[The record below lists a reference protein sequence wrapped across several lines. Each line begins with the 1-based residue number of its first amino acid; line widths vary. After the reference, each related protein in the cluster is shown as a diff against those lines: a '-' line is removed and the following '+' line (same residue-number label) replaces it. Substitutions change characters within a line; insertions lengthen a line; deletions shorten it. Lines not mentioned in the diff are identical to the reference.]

1 MESKHWRKVDDVF
14 QAALDRETDRR
25 RAFLDAA
32 CAEDAVLRAD
42 VESLLA
48 SYKQAGNFTAAPA
61 LHDGMR
67 VLEQT
72 ASEFATDSMLGR
84 HIGPYRIV
92 GAIGSGGMGTVYL
105 AIRADEAFQ
114 KEVAIKVVK
123 RGPDTGLII
132 RRFYSE
138 RQMLAS
144 LDHPNI
150 TRLLD
155 GGTTEDGLPYFI
167 MERVEGQPIDQYC
180 DAAQLDLKERLRLFR
195 TVCSAVQCAH
205 RSLIIH
211 RDIKPANVLVTAAGV
226 PKLLDFGIAKLLNP
240 PAEAVAR
247 DMTAPAVR
255 LMTPEY
261 ASPEQVRGENVT
273 TVSDVY
279 SLGVLLYQLLTGIR
293 PYRLAGNTPAE
304 IERSICDQAP
314 ERPSVAAGRVLG
326 RRLRGDLDNIVLMA
340 LRKEPQRRYGSVE
353 QFSEDIRRHL
363 DGQPVAARPDTTGY
377 RAAKFIQ
384 RNKAWVATAVVFF
397 FILAGGIA
405 ITLWQTHVVRGERD
419 RARLEQ
425 AKAARINAFLQE
437 MVGYSGVAGGSPN
450 QKSHDATV
458 ADMLDDA
465 AQRVETELADQP
477 EVKAEMLGTIGGT
490 YMTQAKYDLARR
502 YLHEAYTL
510 DLQLYG
516 QDAWQIARVMHYLG
530 DISYL
535 AGDYAAADSWFLK
548 ALPIYRRHANDAD
561 FEIRMLLAM
570 LSDAAF
576 VKRALGRLDEAEAL
590 WREVLTYAPRL
601 PAKYR
606 SQGMA
611 PKTFLAQLYV
621 DRGDI
626 EKADALASEASQEL
640 REFGGDRF
648 SLAQSLI
655 DLGNI
660 RRLERRYSEADSL
673 IQEGTNLYS
682 QAQGGDH
689 PNVAFGLTTLA
700 MSRYDQGRYALAE
713 QDARR
718 ASKIVEKLPK
728 GHYYAGARLALGLI
742 VNKTGRSHEA
752 EPLLREAL
760 AIRQQKSPRQSNYVA
775 IALGS
780 LGECLFTQK
789 RYAEAE
795 PFLLE
800 SYQILNSLHVPQSP
814 VLKEARDRLLSLY
827 TALGKPSQLVR

>member
-1 MESKHWRKVDDVF
+1 MESKHWRKFDDVF
-14 QAALDRETDRR
+14 QAALDCETDRR
-25 RAFLDAA
+25 SAFLDAA
-32 CAEDAVLRAD
+32 CAEDAVLRAE

-48 SYKQAGNFTAAPA
+48 SYEQAGSFTAAPA
-61 LHDGMR
+61 LHDGLR
-67 VLEQT
+67 LLEQT
-72 ASEFATDSMLGR
+72 ESEFAPDTMLGR
-84 HIGPYRIV
+84 HIGPYQIV
-92 GAIGSGGMGTVYL
+92 RAIGSGGMGAVYL
-105 AIRADEAFQ
+105 AARADEAFQ
-114 KEVAIKVVK
+114 KEVAIKIVK
-123 RGPDTGLII
+123 PGPDTGLII

-155 GGTTEDGLPYFI
+155 GGKTEDGLPYFI
-167 MERVEGQPIDQYC
+167 MEHVEGQPIDQYC
-180 DAAQLDLKERLRLFR
+180 DAARLDLKERLRLFR
-195 TVCSAVQCAH
+195 KVCSAVECAH

-247 DMTAPAVR
+247 EMTAPAVR

-279 SLGVLLYQLLTGIR
+279 SLGVLLYQLLTGAR

-353 QFSEDIRRHL
+353 QFSEDIRRYL

-377 RAAKFIQ
+377 RAIKFIQ

-397 FILAGGIA
+397 FMLTGGIA

-502 YLHEAYTL
+502 YLREAYTF
-510 DLQLYG
+510 DVQLYG
-516 QDAWQIARVMHYLG
+516 QDAWQTAGVMHSLG

-548 ALPIYRRHANDAD
+548 ALPIFRRHANDAD

-626 EKADALASEASQEL
+626 EKADALASEASREL

-660 RRLERRYSEADSL
+660 RRLEQRYGEADSL
-673 IQEGTNLYS
+673 IQEGTNLYA

-713 QDARR
+713 QEARR
-718 ASKIVEKLPK
+718 ALKIVEKLPK

-795 PFLLE
+795 PFLFE
-800 SYQILNSLHVPQSP
+800 SYQILTNLHVPQSP
-814 VLKEARDRLLSLY
+814 VLKEARERLLSLY
-827 TALGKPSQLVR
+827 AARGKPSQLVR